1 MDEITFDDML
11 FHYEAKLKEASEEIQ
26 NIKRQIKQ
34 IIAALDSGWSG
45 KAAAAC
51 REKLEYIAGEL
62 AKSDGEISE
71 ALIKLSAVGELLADS
86 EESV

>member
-26 NIKRQIKQ
+26 NIKKQIKKMG
-34 IIAALDSGWSG
+34 AVFDSGWSG

-51 REKLEYIAGEL
+51 REKLEYVAGEL
-62 AKSDGEISE
+62 AKSDSEISE

-86 EESV
+86 ENNN